1 MSKDIQ
7 RTQPNVLLPLIEEI
21 GDEKIKKIFEE
32 YNKIF
37 FEIIPAIY
45 SDINSLIK
53 RVDDLEGN

>member
-1 MSKDIQ
+1 MSIQ
-7 RTQPNVLLPLIEEI
+7 KTSPNVTLPHIEEI
-21 GDEKIKKIFEE
+21 EDEKIKKIFEE

-53 RVDDLEGN
+53 KVDELEGS

>member
-1 MSKDIQ
+1 MTDIQ
-7 RTQPNVLLPLIEEI
+7 RTQPNVPLPLIEEI
-21 GDEKIKKIFEE
+21 EDEKIKKIFEE